1 MKMIS
6 HRSSQEPNFRL
17 RTRIWTIVILLVASK
32 VKANFEKA
40 FLIKA
45 DFTNAFLME
54 ANLQGAYLT
63 GSDFSNANLYKADF
77 RGAKGL
83 TIEALAEARTLY
95 LAQFDEEILQLI
107 QNDHPE
113 LVGR

>member
-1 MKMIS
+1 MI
-6 HRSSQEPNFRL
+6 
-17 RTRIWTIVILLVASK
+17 
-32 VKANFEKA
+32 KANFEKS

-54 ANLQGAYLT
+54 ADLRGAYLT
-63 GSDFSNANLYKADF
+63 GADFSNANLYKSDF

-83 TIEALAEARTLY
+83 TIESLVNARTLY
-95 LAQFDEEILQLI
+95 LAKFDDEILELI
-107 QNDHPE
+107 QDDHPE